1 MGWSSVSDYV
11 NQVTVNKK
19 YWASPWNKITPT
31 VMTAGRWYD
40 QFLAAG
46 ESGIGYHGNYVRNSN
61 FDSIANWTGNG
72 AGGWLW
78 NVAGTFVHTIGT
90 TGGLTQTS
98 GVTLEAGVV
107 YTVIITT
114 SAVSGTVGLTVS
126 LGGGAAGTAITTA
139 TTTIQAV
146 TAGAT
151 QVISIDCNTAFG
163 CTIDNFYVIPG
174 AINGQ
179 SPRFTP
185 YSAETVQGGIWPG
198 ALTGGTASKHLIT
211 MSGQT
216 AGGTTVP
223 ITLQLVDL
231 LGCYGRVDANLATA
245 ITFGNTLT
253 LPRHTDGAGVRAYSV
268 VAPTTLGANA
278 HNFVASYTNQ
288 AGTAG
293 RSFPQ
298 TTAGTVSAVNSHISH
313 SGTAANNIGP
323 FLPLQSGDTGVRSI
337 QTWQQTTAGGTAS
350 TFQNIVLAYPIMELQ
365 LTTQFLLA
373 ERDLF
378 NQFPT
383 LPEVQEASATSG
395 ACLAWLM
402 YSGAATPANT
412 NFFGALRFAWGG

>member
-1 MGWSSVSDYV
+1 MGFSSTSDYW
-11 NQVTVNKK
+11 NQVTQNKK

-40 QFLAAG
+40 EFLAAG
-46 ESGIGYHGNYVRNSN
+46 ESGAGYHGNYVRNSF

-78 NVAGTFVHTIGT
+78 NAAGTFVHTAGT
-90 TGGLTQTS
+90 TGSLTQTS
-98 GVTLEAGVV
+98 GVPLESGVT

-126 LGGGAAGTAITTA
+126 LGGGTPGTAITTA
-139 TTTIQAV
+139 TTTTQAV
-146 TAGAT
+146 VAGAG
-151 QVISIDCNTAFG
+151 QDIVITANTAFG
-163 CTIDNFYVIPG
+163 CTIDTFIVIPG

-198 ALTGGTASKHLIT
+198 ALTGGTASKHLAT

-216 AGGTTVP
+216 AGATTVP

-231 LGCYGRVDANLATA
+231 LGCYARVDANTA
-245 ITFGNTLT
+245 SAVTFANTLT
-253 LPRHTDGAGVRAYSV
+253 LPRRTNGAGVRAYSV

-278 HNFVASYTNQ
+278 HNFVANYTNQ
-288 AGTAG
+288 AGTEG

-298 TTAGTVSAVNSHISH
+298 TAAGTVSAVNSHISH

-323 FLPLQSGDTGVRSI
+323 FLPLQSGDTGLRSI
-337 QTWQQTTAGGTAS
+337 QSWQQTTAGGTAN

-365 LTTQFLLA
+365 LTTQFLLS

-383 LPEVQEASATSG
+383 LPEIQESAATSG

-402 YSGAATPANT
+402 YAGAATPANT
-412 NFFGALRFAWGG
+412 NFFGTLRFAHGG